1 MEDKRFELRAE
12 LVTVEISDPQ
22 TGEIFRR
29 ELPIEYYENA
39 NFLRLRGENFDGSLS
54 ELVFY
59 TPRGIQKLKDV
70 SGSGAGKDNCH

>member
-29 ELPIEYYENA
+29 ELPIEYYETPIFFA
-39 NFLRLRGENFDGSLS
+39 CAVKILTVPCPSLCS
-54 ELVFY
+54 I
-59 TPRGIQKLKDV
+59 PRAEFK
-70 SGSGAGKDNCH
+70 SSRT

>member
-39 NFLRLRGENFDGSLS
+39 NFLRL
-54 ELVFY
+54 
-59 TPRGIQKLKDV
+59 
-70 SGSGAGKDNCH
+70 SG